1 MMTTNVDKYEV
12 GYYGIVKG
20 ADLSF
25 SCHRHKAKQVG
36 ELLCQFMARVDDLYQ
51 IIALAN
57 LQAKEIGKRQF
68 SYLLIEDRDGD
79 IIIPDSV
86 WTTKKQ

>member
-1 MMTTNVDKYEV
+1 MVNLGQQVENTKTLVIAEHQKKYQNVLITNKNKLKRRKKMTRYN
-12 GYYGIVKG
+12 
-20 ADLSF
+20 
-25 SCHRHKAKQVG
+25 
-36 ELLCQFMARVDDLYQ
+36 
-51 IIALAN
+51 AL
-57 LQAKEIGKRQF
+57 I

>member
-1 MMTTNVDKYEV
+1 MTRYN
-12 GYYGIVKG
+12 
-20 ADLSF
+20 
-25 SCHRHKAKQVG
+25 
-36 ELLCQFMARVDDLYQ
+36 
-51 IIALAN
+51 AL
-57 LQAKEIGKRQF
+57 I

>member
-1 MMTTNVDKYEV
+1 MMNQIVPITNKNK
-12 GYYGIVKG
+12 IN
-20 ADLSF
+20 
-25 SCHRHKAKQVG
+25 
-36 ELLCQFMARVDDLYQ
+36 LYQ